1 MPRIFLDDLPGPI
14 GGIVL
19 TDQDFVIEVSF
30 LCQRAVKRLPYESLM
45 VIRHDQNGHA
55 LAMAACSETQLSSP
69 SWTLTIG
76 TTVSGSGQHGLGP
89 KFDTI
94 QQSVCLG
101 AHPIFVRCYR
111 LRRRLLTYLMS
122 GRVYPRHQSAMQF

>member
-1 MPRIFLDDLPGPI
+1 
-14 GGIVL
+14 
-19 TDQDFVIEVSF
+19 
-30 LCQRAVKRLPYESLM
+30 LPYESLM

-89 KFDTI
+89 KLDTI
-94 QQSVCLG
+94 QRSVWLG
-101 AHPIFVRCYR
+101 AHPLSFDATDYGAAC
-111 LRRRLLTYLMS
+111 RRILCRV
-122 GRVYPRHQSAMQF
+122 RVYPRHQSAIQF